1 MFSPPQ
7 YAFQNRNSSTS
18 TLTEFELF
26 VLYCV
31 VVVVVFLVNK
41 NYSELNSHYDMPE
54 N

>member
-1 MFSPPQ
+1 MLMLSSPQ
-7 YAFQNRNSSTS
+7 YAFQKNSSTS

-31 VVVVVFLVNK
+31 VIVVFLVNK
-41 NYSELNSHYDMPE
+41 NYSELNSHYDMTE